1 MPSSLR
7 RLGVTLALAVTL
19 LAPAHA
25 SGDKWNPTADQLYKS
40 MAWQMDHMFTR
51 TDIDLKQGER
61 GRLFAWSWGYLGRAS
76 LLMHEA
82 TGEQRFLDLVQ
93 DTSKR
98 LLANRDDALGLVDGE
113 RGIIMPSWQ
122 VKYNW
127 GDRSNEITAA
137 GLITLPMCQ
146 YALKTGDHEI
156 GREAVKSLAA
166 FIPERQEAHGGYYF
180 WHHSQEIVEPLNHA
194 HIYGAALAWCSKL
207 DYAPASFAQTAKG
220 IYRYWRHFT
229 RRDGEGLSWA
239 YMPAPDSPRDQKSEA
254 IWKMGVTIELPIALI
269 RTGLMEDDG
278 IMADLSKTVTG
289 NFIVKAGGIPQFL
302 GERKPIDIS
311 KLAKFEGR
319 SLTGLMAPVV
329 LLDDPAVTQTFIS
342 MVKRYPKQ
350 FPNGWFGGAK
360 SMTFAYAYLKATQTQ
375 KAAAAPVTN

>member
-1 MPSSLR
+1 MLSFFR
-7 RLGVTLALAVTL
+7 RVGEGLALALTL
-19 LAPAHA
+19 VAPAHA
-25 SGDKWNPTADQLYKS
+25 SGDKWNPTSDQLYKS
-40 MAWQMDHMFTR
+40 IAWQMDHMFTR

-82 TGEQRFLDLVQ
+82 TGEKRFLDLVR
-93 DTSKR
+93 DTSRR

-146 YALKTGDHEI
+146 YALQTGDHAI
-156 GREAVKSLAA
+156 GREAVNSLTA
-166 FIPERQEAHGGYYF
+166 FISERQEAHGGYYF
-180 WHHSQEIVEPLNHA
+180 WHHSQKIVEPLNHA

-207 DYAPASFAQTAKG
+207 DYAPTSFAETAFG

-239 YMPAPDSPRDQKSEA
+239 YMPAPNSPRDQKSEA

-269 RTGLMEDDG
+269 RTGVMEDDG
-278 IMADLSKTVTG
+278 IMADLSKTVVG
-289 NFIVKAGGIPQFL
+289 NSIVKAGGIPQFL
-302 GERKPIDIS
+302 GEGKPIDIS

-329 LLDDPAVTQTFIS
+329 LLDDPAVTNRFLS
-342 MVKRYPKQ
+342 MVQRYPKQ

-360 SMTFAYAYLKATQTQ
+360 SMTFAYAYLKA
-375 KAAAAPVTN
+375 KASKRDAVFPPIN